1 MRLFVAVP
9 VPGDVRR
16 ALADAV
22 ADWRAGR
29 ARHGEAGAA
38 DGGSGTAREGRKPPS
53 GRGAGSPGADGWR
66 WTRPEGWHVTV
77 AFLGQVPDGDVERVA
92 PAVRAGIAD
101 ASPFVLRLGG
111 LGRFGARVLHV
122 AVEDEPPGALATL
135 GRHVQAAVAA
145 AGLPVQE
152 REVRG
157 HLTMARSTRRA
168 RIDHVPAIDVP
179 DRSWRAET
187 VHVEVSRPQRG
198 GARYETLASVPLE

>member
-1 MRLFVAVP
+1 
-9 VPGDVRR
+9 
-16 ALADAV
+16 
-22 ADWRAGR
+22 
-29 ARHGEAGAA
+29 
-38 DGGSGTAREGRKPPS
+38 
-53 GRGAGSPGADGWR
+53 
-66 WTRPEGWHVTV
+66 
-77 AFLGQVPDGDVERVA
+77 
-92 PAVRAGIAD
+92 VRA
-101 ASPFVLRLGG
+101 SRTPRRSLRLGG

-122 AVEDEPPGALATL
+122 AVEDEPPGALATARR
-135 GRHVQAAVAA
+135 GTSRRRWRRP
-145 AGLPVQE
+145 GCPSSE